1 MRFLMKFA
9 IAMGLPLFV
18 PSEPFTTLAEA
29 HSTRPALSWEQCADP
44 WVIDGDSI
52 RCSNLGEI
60 RLLGIDAPDY
70 RDSPPCAGHFGDH
83 VCDDAAAKA
92 AKRALIRLK
101 QRMRYAQ
108 WTVLP
113 VTRDR
118 YGRLVAEVRVGSIDL
133 SCFQVSNGMARYISE
148 YDTGRRIARA
158 CGVR

>member
-18 PSEPFTTLAEA
+18 PADPFTALAEA
-29 HSTRPALSWEQCADP
+29 HSTRPALSWERCADP

-60 RLLGIDAPDY
+60 RLLGIDTPDY
-70 RDSPPCAGHFGDH
+70 RDSRPCVGHFGNH

-101 QRMRYAQ
+101 LSVRGVEWR
-108 WTVLP
+108 VLP
-113 VTRDR
+113 VTHDR
-118 YGRLVAEVRVGSIDL
+118 YGRTVAEVRAGSIDL
-133 SCFQVSNGMARYISE
+133 SCFQLANGSARYISE
-148 YDTGRRIARA
+148 YDNGGRIARS
-158 CGVR
+158 CR

>member
-1 MRFLMKFA
+1 LRFITGIVLA
-9 IAMGLPLFV
+9 LALPLFATA
-18 PSEPFTTLAEA
+18 EPIAGVQSAQAAPPQWHLC
-29 HSTRPALSWEQCADP
+29 LNP

-52 RCSNLGEI
+52 RCSNVGEI

-101 QRMRYAQ
+101 QRMRQAQ

-113 VTRDR
+113 VTRDHH
-118 YGRLVAEVRVGSIDL
+118 GRMVAEVRAGSIEL
-133 SCFQVSNGMARYISE
+133 SCFQLSNGSARYIPQ
-148 YDTGRRIARA
+148 YDNGGRVARA
-158 CGVR
+158 CGR